1 MQRVIRAFGASRH
14 KRTLLGCVIL
24 SGLIA
29 LAQANAQP
37 ILLIFADPA
46 PPIQQNEQPYD
57 PNVDLK
63 PHLTPFL
70 DELRKVQVEWYSP
83 THPTARQ
90 FAQRRDLRDEQLAH
104 PSPVLRGQ
112 LARAWG
118 ATYVMTVRCT
128 RPPDKAQYE
137 YAITVWELGRR
148 APVWESE
155 GFQQLATGAGRADAD
170 AALQTLGRTI
180 AMRLDGE
187 LWASLPRVAEQ
198 VRTPTLTPAP
208 PREEPTPVDEPQ
220 RVEQLL
226 REGKLH
232 EALLP
237 MRTLVNAEP
246 ENTERRL
253 QLIQLYRRLNLPD
266 AARDEL
272 QRAMQLFPDHAAI
285 LQAWVELLLAS
296 GDYADAVARLQKA
309 LEQQP
314 QSRPI
319 RLALADALLM
329 LGDADAAAR
338 ALQPLATHDDPETA
352 FRRYLLSGATNT
364 PEDSPATPLALR
376 DAHAHLWL
384 QMATRMLADFASE
397 LLDLRRLALS
407 PNPNRNELR
416 QRSERAVLTGLRIG
430 QWLERVQPEDASR
443 RTVAHA
449 RFAGQMLA
457 QAAQHMAR
465 FVLSRNPEEE
475 ERASLLRVEAMR
487 ELEQA
492 KNALPKREP

>member
-1 MQRVIRAFGASRH
+1 MQRVIRAFGASLR
-14 KRTLLGCVIL
+14 KRTLLGCAIL

-29 LAQANAQP
+29 FARADAQP
-37 ILLIFADPA
+37 ILLIFADPT

-63 PHLTPFL
+63 PYLMPFL

-90 FAQRRDLRDEQLAH
+90 FAQRRDLREEQLVN

-128 RPPDKAQYE
+128 RPPEKAQYE
-137 YAITVWELGRR
+137 YAITVWELGKR

-198 VRTPTLTPAP
+198 VRTPAQSPAR
-208 PREEPTPVDEPQ
+208 PREEPPPPDEPQ
-220 RVEQLL
+220 RIEQLL

-237 MRTLVNAEP
+237 LRTLVNAEP
-246 ENTERRL
+246 ENAERRL
-253 QLIQLYRRLNLPD
+253 QLIRLYRRIGMPD

-272 QRAMQLFPDHAAI
+272 QRARQLFPDSEPLTLEWI
-285 LQAWVELLLAS
+285 ELLRAA
-296 GDYADAVARLQKA
+296 GDYADAATRLQAA

-314 QSRPI
+314 HSKPL
-319 RLALADALLM
+319 RLALVDTCLAR
-329 LGDADAAAR
+329 GDVDAAAR
-338 ALQPLATHDDPETA
+338 ALQPLAAHDDSETA
-352 FRRYLLSGATNT
+352 LRRYLLNGAANT
-364 PEDSPATPLALR
+364 LEDAPTTPLALA

-384 QMATRMLADFASE
+384 QIATRLLADFASE

-407 PNPNRNELR
+407 PNPKPNELR
-416 QRSERAVLTGLRIG
+416 QRSERAVLTALRIG
-430 QWLERVQPEDASR
+430 QWLERVQPENGSR
-443 RTVAHA
+443 RAVAHA

-492 KNALPKREP
+492 QNALPKREP